1 MDTPSF
7 RSICIIHP
15 EPPLQPLS
23 GETLTYATANVE
35 GGTRLDISAA
45 GFWGSQHQKA
55 FLMLRSLIRM
65 PQAIGGHRYHL
76 CTAGSRRIKGGGM
89 SRGFVRLKW
98 LLLHL

>member
-1 MDTPSF
+1 MCADVCT
-7 RSICIIHP
+7 

-35 GGTRLDISAA
+35 DGACLDISAA

-55 FLMLRSLIRM
+55 FLMLRSLIQM
-65 PQAIGGHRYHL
+65 PPAIGGHRFHL
-76 CTAGSRRIKGGGM
+76 CTADSRRIKGGSM
-89 SRGFVRLKW
+89 SRGFERLKW